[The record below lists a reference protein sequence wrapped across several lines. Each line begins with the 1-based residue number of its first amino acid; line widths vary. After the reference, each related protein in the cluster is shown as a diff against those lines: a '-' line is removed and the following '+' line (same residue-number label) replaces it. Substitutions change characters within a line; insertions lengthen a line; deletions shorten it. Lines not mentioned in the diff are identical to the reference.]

1 LPATALKVE
10 KATARFRLIAVNAV
24 EISGREFV
32 MRLHHRLVAG
42 LLRGGDLRLGAAF
55 VLFEVVVRHFGP
67 GYSVVCDSSKT
78 DRCRAAFLKFT
89 LTWIIPRPKRQRRL
103 RLSPTAQGQAR
114 EPFMLLAIDAG
125 NTNVVFALLEDG
137 VIRARWRIAT
147 DPRRTADQYAVW
159 LHQLIE
165 LEGLPRDVVDAV
177 IIGTVVPR
185 ATHNLQV
192 LAQKYFRVEPLVAGS
207 GEAGWGIELDVAE
220 PRSVGADRV
229 LNAIAAHAIHQGD
242 LIVVDFGTAT
252 TFDVVDYSGAYK
264 GGIIAPGI
272 NLSLDAL
279 VTAAAKL
286 PRIAIEAPGENM
298 SVIGRT
304 TEDQMHIGIY
314 WGYVAMMEGLLAR
327 MKAEIGRPAT
337 VVATGGLAT
346 LFHRHTSVF
355 DFIEP
360 DLTLQGLGLLYQ
372 RTASAT

>member
-1 LPATALKVE
+1 
-10 KATARFRLIAVNAV
+10 
-24 EISGREFV
+24 
-32 MRLHHRLVAG
+32 
-42 LLRGGDLRLGAAF
+42 
-55 VLFEVVVRHFGP
+55 
-67 GYSVVCDSSKT
+67 
-78 DRCRAAFLKFT
+78 
-89 LTWIIPRPKRQRRL
+89 
-103 RLSPTAQGQAR
+103 
-114 EPFMLLAIDAG
+114 MLLAIDAG
-125 NTNVVFALLEDG
+125 NTNIVFALLEDG

-165 LEGLPRDVVDAV
+165 LEGLPRDVVEAV
-177 IIGTVVPR
+177 IVGTVVPR
-185 ATHNLQV
+185 ATHNLHV
-192 LAQKYFRVEPLVAGS
+192 LAQKYFKVEPLIAGT
-207 GEAGWGIELDVAE
+207 GQAEWGIELDVAE

-229 LNAIAAHAIHQGD
+229 LNAIAAHAAHPGD

-286 PRIAIEAPGENM
+286 PRIAIEAPDENM

-327 MKAEIGRPAT
+327 MKAEIGRPVT

-346 LFHRHTSVF
+346 LFNRHTAVF
-355 DFIEP
+355 DAIEP